1 MRAEEKITKAQKR
14 KICKFFPK
22 TPTELLSEEQWLG
35 VWALVEPQI
44 KANERDWY
52 GRNIAYK
59 NRLTKHI
66 QSVYRANYKKVAQ
79 EVEYCRA
86 QNVKRREL
94 SDKLG
99 IELPAEFPN
108 PVTAGYNRAQT
119 RLHEDLIE
127 EWATRRRLWKNVAEG
142 RLRNGP
148 NDISRVS
155 SMEVLYD

>member
-14 KICKFFPK
+14 KICKFFPE
-22 TPTELLSEEQWLG
+22 TPSELLSEEQWLG
-35 VWALVEPQI
+35 VWSLVEPQI

-52 GRNIAYK
+52 GRNIAYR
-59 NRLTKHI
+59 NRTSEHI
-66 QSVYRANYKKVAQ
+66 KSIYRANYLTVAQ

-108 PVTAGYNRAQT
+108 PVTAGYNRAQS
-119 RLHEDLIE
+119 RLHEELIE
-127 EWATRRRLWKNVAEG
+127 EWASRRRLWKHVAEG
-142 RLRNGP
+142 RLKNGP
-148 NDISRVS
+148 NDEDKS
-155 SMEVLYD
+155 SYHEVLCD